1 MALKVGKKSLKFA
14 KACERKIFSPNWNVV
29 EKERILSPKDK
40 EQVKKHFQ
48 SLPAADDPDWL
59 WDTNKSLILF
69 AVYWEMAG
77 TDWLWKGSL
86 WAELRMKHE
95 R

>member
-1 MALKVGKKSLKFA
+1 MALKARKKFSEGWGKKKSS
-14 KACERKIFSPNWNVV
+14 IWNTV
-29 EKERILSPKDK
+29 EKEWTLSPKEK
-40 EQVKKHFQ
+40 EQVEKHLQ

-77 TDWLWKGSL
+77 TDWLWKDSF

>member
-1 MALKVGKKSLKFA
+1 MALKERKRSPNFD
-14 KACERKIFSPNWNVV
+14 RKIFPPIWSVV
-29 EKERILSPKDK
+29 EKEWTLSPKDK
-40 EQVKKHFQ
+40 EQVKKHLQ
-48 SLPAADDPDWL
+48 SLHAAGDPDWL

>member
-1 MALKVGKKSLKFA
+1 MEYSWKGM
-14 KACERKIFSPNWNVV
+14 
-29 EKERILSPKDK
+29 KEWTLSPKDK
-40 EQVKKHFQ
+40 EQVEKHLQF
-48 SLPAADDPDWL
+48 LPAADDPDWL

>member
-1 MALKVGKKSLKFA
+1 MALKARKKSPKF
-14 KACERKIFSPNWNVV
+14 ERKIFHPIWNVV
-29 EKERILSPKDK
+29 EKEWTLSPKDK
-40 EQVKKHFQ
+40 EQVKKHLQ